1 MSVSLAI
8 RPMDSRDIRSVLAIQ
23 SRCYDEAKQ
32 ESAASFLS
40 KLISPLQTSFVAEL
54 GEDVVGYL
62 VSVPVQDCGPLP
74 LHDTDY
80 CLPGQAV
87 ALYLHDLAVW
97 PEARS
102 FGVAAALINAAVR
115 SAVGIAAIG
124 GIGFTVSLFI
134 TALAFDA
141 EPALADQA
149 KLGVLVASL
158 LAAGLGSVLLT
169 VASRRADPPTRPADR
184 VA

>member
-102 FGVAAALINAAVR
+102 FGVAAALINAYMSALRSTDLRSGCLTAVNDSSR
-115 SAVGIAAIG
+115 FWQRYGFRDSTPDGPDAVC
-124 GIGFTVSLFI
+124 
-134 TALAFDA
+134 LASYGPDA
-141 EPALADQA
+141 WFMTLDLPHPSIRAQR
-149 KLGVLVASL
+149 
-158 LAAGLGSVLLT
+158 AG
-169 VASRRADPPTRPADR
+169 A
-184 VA
+184 